1 MENTN
6 LCKRIFICLFFL
18 FSMLPFGG
26 ISLMS
31 QIVKGRVV
39 SMEDQSGLPG
49 VNILEKGTN
58 NGVISDL
65 DGNFSI
71 KLEKE
76 SSTLVFSMV
85 GMVTLERNVAGNLV
99 LDIVMQP
106 DRYQLDQVVVTGYST
121 QKKSDLTGSVTVV
134 SVDDMMKQAENN
146 PIKALQGRVP
156 GMEVTANGNL
166 SGAATIRIRG
176 IGTLNNNDPL
186 FVIDGVPT
194 RGGMHE
200 LNSNDIENIQVLK
213 DASAASIYGSRAANG
228 VIIITTK
235 KAKTGKIK
243 LDFDMY
249 ATQSF
254 YNNRLEVM
262 NAREYGESL
271 WKATLSSSEDPNK
284 NNIGYS
290 YDWGYDAVGNPVLY
304 NMYLPK
310 FIDTDKTMQTS
321 DTDWFDE
328 VSKKGLLQSY
338 NLAVSNGTERGDY
351 FLSLGYLH
359 NDGTLKYTSFERF
372 SARMNSSYHIVKDI
386 LTVGENFS
394 VNRTSEVQLPDEN
407 LLDMALKALPLIPVH
422 TVDGEGWGGPTA
434 GMNDRHNP
442 VRLLYDNKDN
452 NYIYWRLFGNAYIN
466 LQPIKGLNIRSSF
479 GLDYTNYYKR
489 NMVHSYTSGMLHNDL
504 SSVTLNESYATK
516 WTWSNTVNYAKKI
529 GVHDFDV
536 LAGIE
541 MYRESTIDFAAYKDD
556 FLIETP
562 EQMWPDMGIGTS
574 KVTGA
579 ASGYALLSYFGKI
592 NYAFDNRYL
601 ASFTLRYDGSSRFG
615 ENNRFGTFPA
625 FSLGYRISEEAFME
639 NTKDWLSD
647 LKLRFAWGQTGNQE
661 TSNTAV
667 RTIYVTDYG
676 MGDPTW
682 TSLNGTSYDLSGSGG
697 SSLPSGYKKIQQ
709 GNPDLKWETTT
720 QTNIGLDFGFFNQ
733 KLYGTAE
740 YYIKQTKDILVQPPY
755 LGVIGEGGYCWY
767 NGASMENK
775 GFEVSLGYRDQ
786 TDFGLA
792 YDIAGNISGY
802 RNKVTALPED
812 VENAYGGNGKGDNIL
827 GHPINSFYGY
837 IADGIFRS
845 EEEVREHATQ
855 NGGEGVGRIKYRD
868 LDNNGRIDE
877 DDRTWIGSPHPDF
890 MYGLNV
896 NVSYRNFDLSIFFY
910 GVQGIDVNTY
920 AVKSETDFWSINDV
934 RSNKGT
940 RLLDAWSPTNPDS
953 DIPAITA
960 LNTNDEGRMSTYF
973 VEDGSFCKLRN
984 IQLGYSLPQR
994 WIQKIRMEKCRFYVS
1009 GQNLF
1014 TIKAKSFT
1022 GVDPEN
1028 AGFGYP
1034 IPTTVTVGINIGF

>member
-1 MENTN
+1 
-6 LCKRIFICLFFL
+6 
-18 FSMLPFGG
+18 
-26 ISLMS
+26 
-31 QIVKGRVV
+31 
-39 SMEDQSGLPG
+39 MEDQSGLPG